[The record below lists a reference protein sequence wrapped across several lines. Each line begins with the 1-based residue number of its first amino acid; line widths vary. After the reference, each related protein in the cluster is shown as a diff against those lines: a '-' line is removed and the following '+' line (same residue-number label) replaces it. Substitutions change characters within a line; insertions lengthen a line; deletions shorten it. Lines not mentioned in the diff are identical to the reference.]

1 MKKPLIYGISALI
14 LISFGFYYSN
24 KKNTP
29 VHQLT
34 TGIKS
39 GLFEVVITAS
49 GELRSKDQ
57 TDITAPNELR
67 SANISQI
74 KIADIIPEGTVVK
87 AGDYVASLDK
97 TELMTKYSESN
108 LELQKRL
115 GELKQTR
122 LDTTLSLRDARE
134 DLTNT
139 RYSMQEKKLIMEQ
152 SRYEA
157 PAVIQQVQLDY
168 ERTARSYEQ
177 KQENYKTKLL
187 QALTKMELANNEVAK
202 AQGKVDQ
209 IKNVMQKLEI
219 HAPKEGM
226 LIYKKDWNGKKLSAG
241 SSINV
246 WWGGTVAQLPNLNE
260 MEAVT
265 YVNEV
270 DIGKVK
276 AGQKVKMT
284 LDADAG
290 KLLEGVV
297 SSVAN
302 IGETRGSSNAKV
314 FEVVVEILTKDSTLR
329 PAMTASC
336 KIATASYQEALYIP
350 LECINTENKISFI
363 YLQEGGGSVKQQVVI
378 GTNNETDAL
387 IINGVNMGQT
397 AYLSVPPD
405 TAGLSLRKIDS
416 TATRWP
422 PANPVIDSVWLK
434 KRNETP
440 LPTGGEVNLQ
450 SF

>member
-1 MKKPLIYGISALI
+1 MKKPLLYGIPVLI
-14 LISFGFYYSN
+14 LLSLGYYFSG
-24 KKNTP
+24 KKNAPTR
-29 VHQLT
+29 QLT
-34 TGIKS
+34 TEIKA
-39 GLFEVVITAS
+39 GLFEVVVTAS

-246 WWGGTVAQLPNLNE
+246 WWGGTVAQLPNLNQ

-270 DIGKVK
+270 DIGKIK
-276 AGQKVKMT
+276 AGQTVKMT
-284 LDADAG
+284 LDADAS
-290 KLLEGVV
+290 KLLDGVV

-336 KIATASYQEALYIP
+336 KIATARYQEAVFVP
-350 LECINTENKISFI
+350 LECINTENKLSFI
-363 YLQEGGGSVKQQVVI
+363 YLKDGNTTLKQQVII

-387 IINGVNMGQT
+387 IVNGATAGQT
-397 AYLSVPPD
+397 VFLSIPSD
-405 TAGLSLRKIDS
+405 TANLALHAIDS
-416 TATRWP
+416 AATRWP
-422 PANPVIDSVWLK
+422 SATPVIDSVWLQ

-440 LPTGGEVNLQ
+440 LPSGGDVNLQ